1 MGMQTV
7 IDHKPQALAA
17 SPTVLPL
24 GLQPYLPVWHA
35 MRDFSRQRAPG
46 SSDSFWWLQHQAV
59 YTTGLRERHPP
70 PEVNGIQL
78 VASDRGGLRTCHS
91 PGQLVL
97 YPLLNLERI
106 GLGASSYVK
115 LLEQATIA
123 VLAQWGIVAATRDG
137 APGVYVDNAKI
148 ASIGVRLASG
158 NCYHGLAL
166 NISNDLSLF
175 AAIVPCGMENL
186 RLTRMCDHVHGATV
200 DSVVPMLVDKLCQ
213 RLYGINCTDG

>member
-1 MGMQTV
+1 MQTV

-17 SPTVLPL
+17 PPMVRAM
-24 GLQPYLPVWHA
+24 GMRPYLPVWHA
-35 MRDFSRQRAPG
+35 MRDFSRQRDSD
-46 SSDSFWWLQHQAV
+46 SSDSFWWLQHQPV
-59 YTTGLRERHPP
+59 YTTGLRERNPP

-78 VASDRGGLRTCHS
+78 VATDRGGLRTCHS

-97 YPLLNLERI
+97 YPLLNLRRI

-115 LLEQATIA
+115 LLEQAVIA
-123 VLAQWGIVAATRDG
+123 VLSQWGLVAATRVG
-137 APGVYVDNAKI
+137 APGVYLNNAKI
-148 ASIGVRLASG
+148 ASIGVRLVAG

-186 RLTRMCDHVHGATV
+186 QLTRMCDYVHDVTV
-200 DSVVPMLVDKLCQ
+200 DAVAAMLIDELCQ
-213 RLYGINCTDG
+213 RIYSMEYIYGQN